1 MIARPDVDSLAE
13 IPLIIAVH
21 LTAATLAIVIG
32 ARQLIRRKGDRRH
45 RFWGRLW
52 TAAMVVAAL
61 SSFAIVEINDG
72 RLSVI
77 HILSVWAVMA
87 LAMAL
92 LALHRRRRITDP
104 KSREKYLHRHH
115 AIYLNSKRAF
125 RIETKVFMC

>member
-1 MIARPDVDSLAE
+1 
-13 IPLIIAVH
+13 
-21 LTAATLAIVIG
+21 
-32 ARQLIRRKGDRRH
+32 
-45 RFWGRLW
+45 
-52 TAAMVVAAL
+52 MVVAAL